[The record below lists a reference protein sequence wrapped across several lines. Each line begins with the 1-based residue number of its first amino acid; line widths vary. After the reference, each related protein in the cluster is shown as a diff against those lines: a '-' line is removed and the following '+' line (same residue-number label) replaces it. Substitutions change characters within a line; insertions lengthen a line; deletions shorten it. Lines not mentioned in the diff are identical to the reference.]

1 MADRPELYDGKA
13 EKEEARK
20 DKIWQVKM
28 GYADES
34 IFEKSLQMCHG
45 GCGEYLTKEEE
56 EILEIDLCFSTF
68 KKCSIHF
75 SVAFNLSFNL
85 YLLLLIY
92 FSFLC

>member
-56 EILEIDLCFSTF
+56 EILEIHCWDCKGKNGTGGGWSD
-68 KKCSIHF
+68 
-75 SVAFNLSFNL
+75 
-85 YLLLLIY
+85 
-92 FSFLC
+92 